1 MNMFDFSSSNSGARA
16 KNSHLFLNMTSGL
29 QIQNA
34 TVVEEKAKYA
44 KQPNPVTCGD
54 RIPQN
59 NHYNIR
65 KTRY

>member
-44 KQPNPVTCGD
+44 KQPNPLTCGF
-54 RIPQN
+54 I
-59 NHYNIR
+59 
-65 KTRY
+65 